1 MNIIRK
7 SIPNALTL
15 MNLLSGFMGLLFW
28 QTNILLAASC
38 IYIAMVFDFFDGFS
52 ARLLGATSET
62 GKELDS
68 LSDLVSFGVL
78 PACILFGVLFPDFVW
93 LRLEEIRPVTFLLG
107 LIPLLSAV
115 RLARFNLDVKQKFGF
130 RGLPTPANAFW
141 IAAVPFIVHHA
152 PENSF
157 AYSLFSGQT
166 SILILAVL
174 GAVLLVVPVPLMAL
188 KFKNIYFRENAF
200 RYAFILCS
208 ILLFLFFKWTGIPI
222 IILTYVV
229 LSVIVHFWFS
239 GKGTD

>member
-1 MNIIRK
+1 MNIFRK

-15 MNLLSGFMGLLFW
+15 MNLLSGFVGLLFW

-38 IYIAMVFDFFDGFS
+38 IYIAMVFDFLDGFF
-52 ARLLGATSET
+52 ARLLGASSET

-68 LSDLVSFGVL
+68 LSDIVSFGVL
-78 PACILFGVLFPDFVW
+78 PACVLFGVLYPDFVW
-93 LRLEEIRPVTFLLG
+93 LRLEEIQPVAFLLA

-115 RLARFNLDVKQKFGF
+115 RLARFNLDDKQKYGF

-152 PENSF
+152 PESSF
-157 AYSLFSGQT
+157 AYKLFSGET
-166 SILILAVL
+166 GILIFSLL
-174 GAVLLVVPVPLMAL
+174 GAVLLILPIPLMAI
-188 KFKNIYFRENAF
+188 KFKNFSFKENSF
-200 RYAFILCS
+200 RYGFILFS

-239 GKGTD
+239 GKGTN